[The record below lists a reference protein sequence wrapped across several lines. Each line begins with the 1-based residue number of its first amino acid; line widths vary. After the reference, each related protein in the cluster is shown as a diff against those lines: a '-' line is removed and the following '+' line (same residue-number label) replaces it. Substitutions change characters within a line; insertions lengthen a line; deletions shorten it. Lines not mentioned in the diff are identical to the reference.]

1 MINADIEQGRILA
14 YPCLSLYRRFYW
26 LKFTSNYRNFSTD
39 TMAHKLNRFLKVT
52 SAAILLSMGM
62 GLGFAWSE
70 IIKLT
75 PYDPLAVKQK
85 LEPKLTGHFI
95 ADGAPVFI
103 RIFKETAELEVWMKN
118 VLGEWVLFQ
127 NYPICYSSGMLG
139 PKLKQ
144 GDLQSPEG
152 FYTVAKSQMNPN
164 SKYHLSFN
172 LGFPNKFDKA
182 NGRTGSYLMVHGNC
196 LSVGCYAMTDGKI
209 EEIYTLAESAFNNG
223 QESFQ
228 VHVFPFRMNDDNMM
242 FYEKSKWIGFWKNL
256 KQGYDY
262 FEQHKEVPNI
272 TVSGKQY
279 KITAPAETGFKLWN

>member
-14 YPCLSLYRRFYW
+14 YPCLSLYRRFYS
-26 LKFTSNYRNFSTD
+26 LEFVSYYRDFSTD
-39 TMAHKLNRFLKVT
+39 TMAHKIHRFLKVIFAT
-52 SAAILLSMGM
+52 ILLSGAL

-75 PYDPLAVKQK
+75 PYDPLAVKLK

-95 ADGAPVFI
+95 ADGAPIFI

-118 VLGEWVLFQ
+118 VLGQWVLFK
-127 NYPICYSSGMLG
+127 NYPICYFSGKLG
-139 PKLKQ
+139 PKLKE

-152 FYTVAKSQMNPN
+152 FYTVSKKQMNPN
-164 SKYHLSFN
+164 SNYHLSFN
-172 LGFPNKFDKA
+172 LGFPNKFDRV

-196 LSVGCYAMTDGKI
+196 ISVGCYAMTDGKV
-209 EEIYTLAESAFNNG
+209 EEIYTLANESFNEG
-223 QESFQ
+223 QETFQ
-228 VHVFPFRMNDDNMM
+228 VHVFPFRMSDENML
-242 FYEKSKWIGFWKNL
+242 FYGKSKWIGFWKNL

-262 FEQHKEVPNI
+262 FEQHNEVPKI

-279 KITAPAETGFKLWN
+279 EIEANLPSLDRF